1 MLEFD
6 VEDFTLKSAFRSPI
20 GSHHRGIPSS
30 ILLKC
35 TIFTQGGRRIGFD
48 VVTIPEGFRA
58 PLARKGG
65 PRGWPKVGAYSVDL
79 KSFEKLALPTL
90 NPDSEHLR
98 DVDVIICD
106 EIGRMELK
114 SAKFAKEMK
123 ALLARDEVHIFGA
136 MTAPRYGHRV
146 PYCDEVADLKEVAV
160 HNIKKSNRDDVR
172 EALMSLILDRFVQ
185 KNPRDKIAKVKGK
198 HSESCKTQSK
208 ASKVVDSDL
217 LAPVESK
224 TGAKHTKERMK
235 KRRRRVALP
244 IPQDR
249 TRTHGRRDT

>member
-1 MLEFD
+1 MELARRTF
-6 VEDFTLKSAFRSPI
+6 VTGQPGCGKTTLVMAIARALI
-20 GSHHRGIPSS
+20 DAGVRCRGFYTEEC
-30 ILLKC
+30 L
-35 TIFTQGGRRIGFD
+35 QGGRRIGFD

-65 PRGWPKVGAYSVDL
+65 PRGWPKVVGAYSVDL

-136 MTAPRYGHRV
+136 MTAPR
-146 PYCDEVADLKEVAV
+146 
-160 HNIKKSNRDDVR
+160 
-172 EALMSLILDRFVQ
+172 
-185 KNPRDKIAKVKGK
+185 
-198 HSESCKTQSK
+198 
-208 ASKVVDSDL
+208 
-217 LAPVESK
+217 
-224 TGAKHTKERMK
+224 
-235 KRRRRVALP
+235 
-244 IPQDR
+244 
-249 TRTHGRRDT
+249 